1 MAKIALGKYLDFFP
15 LFILDEIAILT
26 FYCNLLVS

>member
-1 MAKIALGKYLDFFP
+1 MAKIALGKYLDFFS
-15 LFILDEIAILT
+15 LFILNEIAILT